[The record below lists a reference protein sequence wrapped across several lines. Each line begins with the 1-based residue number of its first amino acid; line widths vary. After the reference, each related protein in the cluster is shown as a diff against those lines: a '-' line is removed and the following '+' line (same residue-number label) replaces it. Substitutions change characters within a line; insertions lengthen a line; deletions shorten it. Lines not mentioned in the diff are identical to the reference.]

1 MSKLI
6 RGYKIGEPVKEAP
19 VFEFA
24 DINRFLA
31 EADSSNCYILVR
43 KAICVVAINGGMR
56 GYDWRYIYHSGVKE
70 VPSGYRITYTPCK
83 QGINPKPIT

>member
-56 GYDWRYIYHSGVKE
+56 GHDWRYIYHSGVKE
-70 VPSGYRITYTPCK
+70 VPNGYRITYTPCK